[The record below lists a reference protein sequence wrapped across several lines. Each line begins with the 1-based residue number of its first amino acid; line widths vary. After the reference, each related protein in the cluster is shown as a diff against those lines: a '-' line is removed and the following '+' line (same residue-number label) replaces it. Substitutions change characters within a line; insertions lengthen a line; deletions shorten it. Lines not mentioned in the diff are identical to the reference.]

1 MSSIDSG
8 LRNLAANTLRALA
21 IDGVNAADS
30 GHPGAPMGMADI
42 AVALFAEVLRFDPS
56 APAWM
61 NRDRFILSNGH
72 ASMLLYGLLHVA
84 GYDVP
89 MSELKRF
96 RQLGS

>member
-56 APAWM
+56 APGWM
-61 NRDRFILSNGH
+61 NPKRGRPVPQCGSQSGSSPRRSRARTAILRG
-72 ASMLLYGLLHVA
+72 
-84 GYDVP
+84 
-89 MSELKRF
+89 
-96 RQLGS
+96 